1 MANYANTL
9 APKRAAAAKNKAQE
23 VVYEANGKRLTLNP
37 GMVKKYLVSGDAD
50 RVTDREIVVF
60 MQMCANAGLDP
71 WQREAYCIKYGDR
84 PATMVIGKEA
94 FQKRADADPNF
105 DGQEAG
111 IVVVDEDGSLQHR
124 EGSLVLPGEKLMGG
138 WAKVWRKDRT
148 HPSVAECSLEEYMG
162 RKKDGSVNSQW
173 SGKSATMIRK
183 VALVQALRE
192 AFPARLGGLYTSEE
206 RGFAEPV
213 EAAFTEVPEELPPD
227 GQTPQQPSRP
237 AAPQLSRPEP
247 APAVTVPGD
256 AAQPAAAPA
265 AASDEDDFFAGMEG

>member
-1 MANYANTL
+1 MANYGNTL
-9 APKRAAAAKNKAQE
+9 APRKDAAAKNKAQE

-71 WQREAYCIKYGDR
+71 CQREAYCIKYGDR

-111 IVVVDEDGSLQHR
+111 VVVIEEDGSLQRR
-124 EGSLVLPGEKLMGG
+124 EGALVLPGEELVGG
-138 WAKVWRKDRT
+138 WAKVWRRDRA

-162 RKKDGSVNSQW
+162 RKKDGRVNSQW

-183 VALVQALRE
+183 VALAQALRE
-192 AFPARLGGLYTSEE
+192 AFPARLGGMYASEE
-206 RGFAEPV
+206 RGYDEPV
-213 EAAFTEVPEELPPD
+213 EAPFTEVPDEPAAGSQPA
-227 GQTPQQPSRP
+227 PQQLAEPERRA
-237 AAPQLSRPEP
+237 AAP
-247 APAVTVPGD
+247 G
-256 AAQPAAAPA
+256 AQPAPTAS
-265 AASDEDDFFAGMEG
+265 SDENDFFAGMEG

>member
-23 VVYEANGKRLTLNP
+23 VVYEANGKKLTLTP

-50 RVTDREIVVF
+50 RVTDQEIVTF

-71 WQREAYCIKYGDR
+71 WLREAYCIKYGNE
-84 PATMVIGKEA
+84 PATMVTGKEA

-111 IVVVDEDGSLQHR
+111 IVVLDPDGILQHR
-124 EGSLVLPGEKLMGG
+124 EGALLLEGETLV
-138 WAKVWRKDRT
+138 
-148 HPSVAECSLEEYMG
+148 
-162 RKKDGSVNSQW
+162 
-173 SGKSATMIRK
+173 
-183 VALVQALRE
+183 
-192 AFPARLGGLYTSEE
+192 GGLYASEE

-213 EAAFTEVPEELPPD
+213 EASFTEVPEELPPD

-237 AAPQLSRPEP
+237 AAPQLSRPVP
-247 APAVTVPGD
+247 APAVTVPSD
-256 AAQPAAAPA
+256 AAQPAAVPA